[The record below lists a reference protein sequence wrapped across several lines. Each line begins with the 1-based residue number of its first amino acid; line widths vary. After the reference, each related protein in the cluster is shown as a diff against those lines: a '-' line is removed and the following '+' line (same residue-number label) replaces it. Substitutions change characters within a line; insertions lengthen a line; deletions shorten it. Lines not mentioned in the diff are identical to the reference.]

1 MNTVALSTAALALL
15 VAGSASAASLSG
27 IVQDYDART
36 GVIRLQDGNAIA
48 LPVSVP
54 VPANLKSGS
63 AVNILLNADNNQPRA
78 VLAR

>member
-1 MNTVALSTAALALL
+1 MKKTALFAAALAVLA
-15 VAGSASAASLSG
+15 AGSASAASVSG
-27 IVQDYDART
+27 IVHDYDART
-36 GVIRLQDGNAIA
+36 GVIRLQDGKAIA

-54 VPANLKSGS
+54 VPANLTSGS

>member
-27 IVQDYDART
+27 TVQDYDART
-36 GVIRLQDGNAIA
+36 GVIRLQDGKSVA

-54 VPANLKSGS
+54 VPANLTSGAS
-63 AVNILLNADNNQPRA
+63 VNILLNADNNQPRA
-78 VLAR
+78 VLVR

>member
-36 GVIRLQDGNAIA
+36 GVIRLQDGKSVA